1 MEKMTIKEAAEYWVH
16 TYMAPIETSLVSELE
31 PDEITLP
38 SIGSS
43 VYLYESIEGQ
53 SEGEIIEISLDKNG
67 DMCYKIDLGYDKIV
81 TLRSDDFYLDYY
93 SIMPM
98 WGTMW
103 SFKDICDIDWIESKE
118 GRQALSDCGFRVYR
132 TDNDYYFGIDGCGY
146 DFYESQWIP
155 LYKARG
161 LKWHDDIKEHTY
173 QMERKGYEIRNKYW
187 CDGDEPI
194 EPILYGEGELRD
206 TRRIELYS
214 EMLKYIIKYAVDP
227 YDALNTIGFTEE
239 EITRLKNTGYLE

>member
-1 MEKMTIKEAAEYWVH
+1 MERMTIKEAAEYWVH
-16 TYMAPIETSLVSELE
+16 AYMAPIDTSLVSELE

-38 SIGSS
+38 LIGSS

-53 SEGEIIEISLDKNG
+53 SEGEITEISLDKNG
-67 DMCYKIDLGYDKIV
+67 DMCYKINLGYDKTV
-81 TLRSDDFYLDYY
+81 TLHSDDFTLDSC

-103 SFKDICDIDWIESKE
+103 SFKDICDIGWIESKE
-118 GRQALSDCGFRVYR
+118 GLQALSDCGFRVYR

-146 DFYESQWIP
+146 DFYEDHWIP

-161 LKWHDDIKEHTY
+161 IRWHDDIKEHTY

-187 CDGDEPI
+187 CDGDKPI

-214 EMLKYIIKYAVDP
+214 EMLKYIIDAVYDP
-227 YDALNTIGFTEE
+227 EAALNEIGFTEE
-239 EITRLKNTGYLE
+239 EISRLKNTGYLE

>member
-1 MEKMTIKEAAEYWVH
+1 MERMTIKEAAEYWVH
-16 TYMAPIETSLVSELE
+16 EYMAPIYTEDVDKLD
-31 PDEITLP
+31 PDEITRP
-38 SIGSS
+38 CVGDYVYTYDSIDG
-43 VYLYESIEGQ
+43 EN
-53 SEGEIIEISLDKNG
+53 EGEIIEITQDEKGRKYYTIDFGIYKTAVRTRG
-67 DMCYKIDLGYDKIV
+67 DFELEHD
-81 TLRSDDFYLDYY
+81 

-103 SFKDICDIDWIESKE
+103 SFKDICDTEWLKSDE
-118 GRQALSDCGFRVYR
+118 GLQTMSECGFRIYE
-132 TDNDYYFGIDGCGY
+132 TDNDYYFGIDGCGF
-146 DFYESQWIP
+146 DFYESRWIP

-206 TRRIELYS
+206 ERRIKLYS
-214 EMLKYIIKYAVDP
+214 EMLKYIINCAVDP
-227 YDALNTIGFTEE
+227 YDALNEIGFTEE